1 MHCSRLEY
9 RESDFVRDFGR
20 NPSRANVVQHLATRY
35 PSSCLELHI
44 VVCANYDYDD
54 ERIEL
59 AVIELRR
66 QSRGD
71 WVLQYL
77 SEQGSTTGIT
87 GGLFPDDADLFAY
100 LCECRIS
107 AQQMLGPFSAEALRA
122 DGLGPVDR
130 LNLRP
135 DNPAPVLP
143 MDVDLARFM
152 VLALLP

>member
-1 MHCSRLEY
+1 MRCSQLEY
-9 RESDFVRDFGR
+9 RESDFVHDFGQ
-20 NPSRANVVQHLATRY
+20 NPSRENVVRHVGGRY
-35 PSSCLELHI
+35 PSSCLELHM
-44 VVCANYDYDD
+44 VVFADYDYDD

-66 QSRGD
+66 QSHGD

-77 SEQGSTTGIT
+77 SEQGSATGIT
-87 GGLFPDDADLFAY
+87 GGLFPEDADFVAY
-100 LCECRIS
+100 MCECRIS
-107 AQQMLGPFSAEALRA
+107 AQQVLRPFSAEALRA

-135 DNPAPVLP
+135 DNPAPVVP
-143 MDVDLARFM
+143 MDVDLARFR